1 MPRPDPT
8 EYAPDHGKNVVL
20 VPEVDILTALE
31 QELSATLAL
40 MRSVP
45 EEAENMV
52 VIEDRELADR
62 YCTYIDGLTKRY
74 ASRG

>member
-1 MPRPDPT
+1 
-8 EYAPDHGKNVVL
+8 
-20 VPEVDILTALE
+20 
-31 QELSATLAL
+31 